1 MSELGLQSAT
11 LDQGHS
17 VQASPGAMIRSARQA
32 AGMHIEALAMALKVP
47 VSKLEALEADNYQVL
62 PDAVFVRALA
72 SSVCRSL
79 KLDPGPVLALMPK
92 SSVPELSVDGA
103 GINTAFRD
111 GTEKARGSAI
121 LAGVRHPVFLAV
133 FALLV
138 GAAAL
143 ALFPR
148 SVSEVPIAADEQAQ
162 KTVASPSELNNEVI
176 PPANVASADTGNAS
190 LAMESGSVA
199 SSARPSVPD
208 SNTLPV
214 SPVVTAADAID
225 SKGQLLVLRARSE
238 SWVQVRDA
246 TGATTLQKI
255 LTSGESVVV
264 PGKPPLSV
272 VIGNAEVTEVL
283 VQGKA
288 MDLASIAKDNVAR
301 FEVQP

>member
-1 MSELGLQSAT
+1 
-11 LDQGHS
+11 
-17 VQASPGAMIRSARQA
+17 
-32 AGMHIEALAMALKVP
+32 MHIEALAMALKVP
-47 VSKLEALEADNYQVL
+47 VSKLEALEADNYQIL

-79 KLDPGPVLALMPK
+79 KLDPGPVLALMPQ

-103 GINTAFRD
+103 GINAAFRD
-111 GTEKARGSAI
+111 GTEKAGGGAI

-133 FALLV
+133 FVLLV

-148 SVSEVPIAADEQAQ
+148 SVSEVPMAVDEQVQ
-162 KTVASPSELNNEVI
+162 KTVAIPSELNNEVI

-199 SSARPSVPD
+199 SSVRPAVSD
-208 SNTLPV
+208 SGALPV
-214 SPVVTAADAID
+214 PPVPAAADTID